1 MDEYKEMYQESIKNP
16 DKFWANLA
24 RELLTWEQD
33 FKTTHM
39 GSFAGGDNSWFTE
52 GKLNASYN
60 CIDRHAAKNPDKAA
74 IIYEPN
80 EKDSEQRRIIT
91 YGELLRQV
99 SRLAWTLKSM
109 GVRKGDTVAV
119 YMPMI
124 PEALVAVLAC
134 VRIGAI
140 HSAVFAGMASMTMKP
155 RLDSNSC

>member
-1 MDEYKEMYQESIKNP
+1 MDEYKEMYRESITNP

-24 RELLTWEQD
+24 RKLLTWEQD

-39 GSFAGGDNSWFTE
+39 GSFAGGDNAWFTE
-52 GKLNASYN
+52 GRLNASYN

-80 EKDSEQRRIIT
+80 EKDSGQRRIIT

-155 RLDSNSC
+155 RLNRKSC

>member
-1 MDEYKEMYQESIKNP
+1 MYQESITNP

-33 FKTTHM
+33 FKTTHT
-39 GSFAGGDNSWFTE
+39 GSFAGGDSSWFTE
-52 GKLNASYN
+52 GRLNASYN

-74 IIYEPN
+74 IVYEPN
-80 EKDSEQRRIIT
+80 EKDDGQPRIIT
-91 YGELLRQV
+91 YGELLRHV
-99 SRLAWTLKSM
+99 SKLAWTLKSM

-140 HSAVFAGMASMTMKP
+140 HSAVFAGMASMTMKL
-155 RLDSNSC
+155 RLNSKSC